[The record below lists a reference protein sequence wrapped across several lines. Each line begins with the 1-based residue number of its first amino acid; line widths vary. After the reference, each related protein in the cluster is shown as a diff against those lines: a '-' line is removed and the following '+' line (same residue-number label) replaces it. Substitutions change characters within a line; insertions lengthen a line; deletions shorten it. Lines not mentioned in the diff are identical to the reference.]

1 LETPNK
7 HHQHEALALASLIDD
22 EKKLDDY
29 QFDLWKQSYV
39 ANVPLCTASSGATA
53 A

>member
-1 LETPNK
+1 VLV
-7 HHQHEALALASLIDD
+7 LASLIDD

-29 QFDLWKQSYV
+29 QFDLWKQSYM
-39 ANVPLCTASSGATA
+39 A

>member
-1 LETPNK
+1 MNLCFFLGNPEQTP
-7 HHQHEALALASLIDD
+7 LAGGATLASLIDD

-39 ANVPLCTASSGATA
+39 AA
-53 A
+53 